1 MNTSSDGEVY
11 GTSTLYAAM
20 VVGAVA
26 LLLGS
31 LWTPATTTGYAAQSL
46 APVPQVQIAAAT
58 QGNVS

>member
-31 LWTPATTTGYAAQSL
+31 LWAPAAVNAA
-46 APVPQVQIAAAT
+46 APSSAPAAQVQIAAVT
-58 QGNVS
+58 PGSVS